1 MSKGQ
6 SYAASYQH
14 PLQVSTLE
22 YSMVGHLRG
31 SAEFS
36 HWQGHSFFFF
46 FSLLVLIF
54 EQISTLPYLPF
65 TLDSPDPIWFC
76 GAFDKPE

>member
-1 MSKGQ
+1 MG
-6 SYAASYQH
+6 
-14 PLQVSTLE
+14 PRNFPT
-22 YSMVGHLRG
+22 GRG
-31 SAEFS
+31 VL
-36 HWQGHSFFFF
+36 FFFF

-54 EQISTLPYLPF
+54 EQISMLPYLHF